1 MNVSWDNITILEIQG
16 KQQKK
21 YFSRILNIMLGENFN
36 YNDLDFPSNFYW
48 FIILLINL
56 IYIHLIHERFSLLTI
71 FPVGV

>member
-21 YFSRILNIMLGENFN
+21 YFSRILNIMLGGNFN

-56 IYIHLIHERFSLLTI
+56 IYIHLIHKRFSLLTI